1 MRFRTPKGA
10 QVDARHRS
18 NPDTWTH
25 AVLNGIQARENGLLI
40 TLDVGDVRGLTISV
54 ILTLEEIAA
63 WMPDLVA
70 KHAERS
76 DTLVRAA
83 EQRMRALAAKEGK
96 NLGVNLPYLEGDP
109 THAKKA

>member
-1 MRFRTPKGA
+1 M
-10 QVDARHRS
+10 
-18 NPDTWTH
+18 
-25 AVLNGIQARENGLLI
+25 
-40 TLDVGDVRGLTISV
+40 RGLTISV